1 MSTENEVAKHYTQG
15 ELLETIRDGIAG
27 LGESPETVSVDDLAP
42 VDEFHI
48 GGRQASEAFLSQLGL
63 SAESHVLDVGCG
75 LGGGSR
81 FAASRFGC
89 KVTGID
95 LTPEFVETGNALCG
109 WVGLGDRVSLHRGG
123 ATDMPF
129 ADASFDAAF
138 MMHVGMTIA
147 DKDGLFREIARV
159 LKPGGTLGV
168 YDVMRTAEGDLQFPV
183 PWAETSETSAVAT
196 PDAYKQA
203 CERAGF
209 EISAE
214 RDRGAFT
221 LNFFEEM
228 NAKNAAAEG
237 PPPLGLHLLLGATR
251 ADKMKNMVQNLSAG
265 LISPVEL
272 VAQRL

>member
-15 ELLETIRDGIAG
+15 ELLEAIRDGIAG

-63 SAESHVLDVGCG
+63 GAESHVLDVGCG

-81 FAASRFGC
+81 FAVSRFDC

-95 LTPEFVETGNALCG
+95 LTPEFVDTGNALCG
-109 WVGLGDRVSLHRGG
+109 WVGLGDRVSLHHGS

-138 MMHVGMTIA
+138 MMHVGMNIA

-168 YDVMRTAEGDLQFPV
+168 YDVMQTAEGDLQFPV
-183 PWAETSETSAVAT
+183 PWAETSETSAVGT

-203 CERAGF
+203 FERAGF
-209 EISAE
+209 KISAE
-214 RDRGAFT
+214 RDRGAFA
-221 LNFFEEM
+221 LEFFEEM
-228 NAKNAAAEG
+228 NAKNAAADG

-251 ADKMKNMVQNLSAG
+251 ADKMKNLVENLSAG

-272 VAQRL
+272 VARRS